1 MAIGNQTC
9 NSEDINKGWRHWSI
23 FEEEPFVLDQVPRA
37 RSEADPYDVP
47 GQNDDIRQ
55 EIEALKKQLKENR
68 PVGKFGAVRYD
79 DFCLFPE
86 DVGMLVLMMM
96 VESMFNFIRRD

>member
-1 MAIGNQTC
+1 ML
-9 NSEDINKGWRHWSI
+9 E
-23 FEEEPFVLDQVPRA
+23 QVPRA

-68 PVGKFGAVRYD
+68 PVGKFGA
-79 DFCLFPE
+79 E
-86 DVGMLVLMMM
+86 
-96 VESMFNFIRRD
+96 ESL